1 MGGPAPLLLERR
13 RGEGDPSQVRNLVEA
28 SKEASSLLKKVNP
41 EDATEAAVLHH
52 SPFKL
57 SSLWI

>member
-1 MGGPAPLLLERR
+1 MLLERR

-41 EDATEAAVLHH
+41 EDITEAAVLHH